1 MFFNGVEN
9 GVMACRKEDPV
20 FQPQFLM
27 LVSNSAHPFSSFPVT
42 DIRAACLD
50 IFFLVLAMESRKR
63 PHSTESE
70 PTIQK
75 KRILTGVNGNP
86 HVNGVVSEAEE
97 PNDAD
102 NLEVNIMKEL
112 LRFKW

>member
-1 MFFNGVEN
+1 MGMQE
-9 GVMACRKEDPV
+9 GGSS